1 MPQVVDPLF
10 GQWRREA
17 LDLIALAHAELLFTE
32 SECEEISYRASELAA
47 GTMQGDRIVAEMRA
61 SVSFIGRALTAC
73 ESESVAAQAIS
84 IERYI
89 NDSDNDLSDDG
100 DWY

>member
-32 SECEEISYRASELAA
+32 SECEEISYRAS
-47 GTMQGDRIVAEMRA
+47 
-61 SVSFIGRALTAC
+61 
-73 ESESVAAQAIS
+73 
-84 IERYI
+84 
-89 NDSDNDLSDDG
+89 
-100 DWY
+100 

>member
-61 SVSFIGRALTAC
+61 LTAC
-73 ESESVAAQAIS
+73 ESASVAAQAIS

-100 DWY
+100 DW

>member
-73 ESESVAAQAIS
+73 EGASVAAQAIC

-89 NDSDNDLSDDG
+89 NDGDNDLPDDG
-100 DWY
+100 DWQ